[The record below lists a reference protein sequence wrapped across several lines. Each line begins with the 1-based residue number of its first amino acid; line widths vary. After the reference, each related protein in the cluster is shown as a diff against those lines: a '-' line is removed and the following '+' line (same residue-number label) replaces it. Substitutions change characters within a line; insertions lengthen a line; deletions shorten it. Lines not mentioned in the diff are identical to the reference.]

1 MRGANGHQRV
11 SYATDDAPAP
21 GEQEDERAMNEAVR
35 VGLVGLGRMGRFH
48 ASNLAGCVPGARLV
62 RVVDAVEGVACES
75 AARLGS
81 VEWSTRYE
89 DLLED
94 PEVEAVVVA
103 SPTPLH
109 AEMAEAAAAAGK
121 HVFCEKPISLELERT
136 RQVTEAVRAGGVKMQ
151 VGFHRRFDP
160 DYRAAW
166 EKISAGH
173 IGEVYLF
180 RTSLRD
186 MRSPGFDYIKG
197 SGGFFADVTVHDFD
211 AARWLVGE
219 ISEVTAVGAALSDPG
234 FEEAG
239 DIDNAVITLRFA
251 NGALGV
257 IDNSRVAGYGYECS
271 SEVLGHRG
279 TLRIDNHRRVAV
291 ETLTPGRSCRDYV
304 SDFVERFSEAY
315 REELEHFV
323 RVVRGEAEPRPNG
336 ADADAATDLARA
348 AERSYRE
355 GRTVCLKREI
365 RDGEVFYE
373 EAD

>member
-1 MRGANGHQRV
+1 M
-11 SYATDDAPAP
+11 
-21 GEQEDERAMNEAVR
+21 DERVR

-48 ASNLAGCVPGARLV
+48 AANLAGRVPLARLV
-62 RVVDAVEGVACES
+62 RIVDANKKI
-75 AARLGS
+75 ARETAEQLGG
-81 VEWSTRYE
+81 VEWSGSYA

-94 PEVEAVVVA
+94 PEIEAVVVA

-109 AEMAEAAAAAGK
+109 AEMAEAAARAGK
-121 HVFCEKPISLELERT
+121 HVFCEKPISLDLQRT
-136 RQVTEAVRAGGVKMQ
+136 YQVIEAVRSAGVKMQ

-166 EKISAGH
+166 ERISAGE
-173 IGEVYLF
+173 IGDVYLF

-197 SGGFFADVTVHDFD
+197 SGGFFADVTLHDFD

-219 ISEVTAVGAALSDPG
+219 IEEVTAFGVALSDPG
-234 FEEAG
+234 FEEVG
-239 DIDNAVITLRFA
+239 DIDNAVVTLRFTS
-251 NGALGV
+251 GALGV

-271 SEVLGHRG
+271 SEIMGSRG

-291 ETLTPGRSCRDYV
+291 QTLTPDRMCQDYV
-304 SDFVERFSEAY
+304 TDFVERFADAY
-315 REELEHFV
+315 RAEMERFLDTV
-323 RVVRGEAEPRPNG
+323 RSDREPEVTG
-336 ADADAATDLARA
+336 ADAVAAFVLAQA
-348 AERSYRE
+348 ADRSYRE
-355 GRTVCLKREI
+355 GRTARLKRET